1 MTTEYELQEAHPA
14 DYPAVIAMTNRAYR
28 DIAGQAEWK
37 VETLI
42 QGTRIDESLLR
53 DDLAASGA
61 RLLIWR
67 DAAGAHIGH
76 VRLDDDGDGSWH
88 LAMLTVKP
96 DIQDGGLGK
105 KLLAAAEDFAVTHG
119 ARRMR
124 LSVVHQRAELIAWY
138 ERRGYARTGETEPF
152 PYGDDRFGRPAR
164 NDLFFE
170 ILEKELLRG
179 C

>member
-1 MTTEYELQEAHPA
+1 MTAKYELREADPT
-14 DYPAVIAMTNRAYR
+14 DYPAVIEMTNRAYR

-42 QGTRIDESLLR
+42 RGTRIDESLLR

-67 DAAGAHIGH
+67 DSTGAHIGH
-76 VRLDDDGDGSWH
+76 VRLDEGGDGSWY

-96 DIQDGGLGK
+96 DIQDGGFGRQ
-105 KLLAAAEDFAVTHG
+105 LLAAAEDFAIRHG

-152 PYGDDRFGRPAR
+152 PYGDDRFGHPTRE
-164 NDLFFE
+164 DLYFE
-170 ILEKELLRG
+170 ILEKVL
-179 C
+179 

>member
-1 MTTEYELQEAHPA
+1 MTTKYELREAHPA
-14 DYPAVIAMTNRAYR
+14 DYPEVIEMTNRAYR

-67 DAAGAHIGH
+67 DAAGAHIGR
-76 VRLDDDGDGSWH
+76 VRLDDNSDESWY

-96 DIQDGGLGK
+96 DIQDGGFGK
-105 KLLAAAEDFAVTHG
+105 KLLAAAEDFAATHG

-124 LSVVHQRAELIAWY
+124 LSVVHQRTELIAWY
-138 ERRGYARTGETEPF
+138 ERRGYAKTGETGPF
-152 PYGDDRFGRPAR
+152 TYGDDRFGRPAR
-164 NDLFFE
+164 NGLFFE
-170 ILEKELLRG
+170 MLEKELLRG
-179 C
+179 R